1 MKDSNPAHALTAPH
15 PADPARPG
23 AATWA
28 SERLPTSRSA
38 RRELQ
43 PLLTLPEVAV
53 LLRLSEKTIRRLLAA
68 RRLPCV
74 RPALAGAGGVGSPR
88 GVGKSVLVGW
98 WRRGACLVCA
108 SGGSLD
114 SFSRTLC
121 GGFRRGRRA
130 ERHAEA
136 TEEHGSKAESIGVSL
151 PAEAW
156 RQDHLDCPG

>member
-74 RPALAGAGGVGSPR
+74 RL
-88 GVGKSVLVGW
+88 
-98 WRRGACLVCA
+98 
-108 SGGSLD
+108 
-114 SFSRTLC
+114 
-121 GGFRRGRRA
+121 GRQLRFVQSDIV
-130 ERHAEA
+130 RW
-136 TEEHGSKAESIGVSL
+136 VS
-151 PAEAW
+151 ARKE
-156 RQDHLDCPG
+156 G